1 MRNRKEGNITFA
13 FVFQYSDLLSK
24 CIWVS
29 YMICIPPYSIWFSPM
44 SFLFFII
51 LIIYISSTLFCIL
64 SFLCSSVFL
73 SLFIF
78 IFILFSLLLSILALY
93 LAFSVCLTLFQ
104 LYYPI
109 YFRSFLLLY
118 SISLSF
124 VLQIFIHS
132 PPTYSFF
139 LSCFP
144 ILCLCCL
151 LSSLSTLHFTWP
163 SCLPSP
169 LTVAS
174 STASVNAFKA
184 QLEKM
189 IGDEPHTHT
198 QTHIHTHSYTQ
209 SQHPVVPDQIG
220 SFMGLACP
228 GLVWLGW
235 LGWMCG
241 LNCADLA

>member
-1 MRNRKEGNITFA
+1 
-13 FVFQYSDLLSK
+13 
-24 CIWVS
+24 
-29 YMICIPPYSIWFSPM
+29 MICIPPYSIWFFPI

-51 LIIYISSTLFCIL
+51 LIIYTLFCIL

-139 LSCFP
+139 LSCFS

-151 LSSLSTLHFTWP
+151 LSSLSNLHFTWP

-198 QTHIHTHSYTQ
+198 QSYTQ
-209 SQHPVVPDQIG
+209 LHAESAPSCAWPNWVIHGVG
-220 SFMGLACP
+220 LSRLGLAR
-228 GLVWLGW
+228 LAWLDVWAELRWLG
-235 LGWMCG
+235 LDSAA
-241 LNCADLA
+241 LQ

>member
-1 MRNRKEGNITFA
+1 
-13 FVFQYSDLLSK
+13 
-24 CIWVS
+24 
-29 YMICIPPYSIWFSPM
+29 MICIPPYSIWFFPI

-93 LAFSVCLTLFQ
+93 LAFSVCLTLLQ

-144 ILCLCCL
+144 ILCLYCL
-151 LSSLSTLHFTWP
+151 LSSLSNLHFTWP
-163 SCLPSP
+163 SCLPSR

-198 QTHIHTHSYTQ
+198 VIHTVTRKVSTQLCLTKLGHSWGW
-209 SQHPVVPDQIG
+209 PVPAWSG
-220 SFMGLACP
+220 SAGLAGCV
-228 GLVWLGW
+228 GWTALTWLR
-235 LGWMCG
+235 LSCFAIIVKKS
-241 LNCADLA
+241 LNRNQWKNDDAVAVA